1 MSKLI
6 AFLAVVS
13 LFTVFGCGSSS
24 TGPSANDDY
33 LPMAVGNQWNYSL
46 SGYVSTVGSTDTTFL
61 SGSNFTHVIGTT
73 THQQGFQLY
82 TIKDSLITIMTTPD
96 TVFTH
101 TTVTMNYAHKTD
113 SEWRMYDDTTS
124 TDYELFM
131 KLPVTVDDTWIPE
144 TAEPTVSRTVLSL
157 SASVTV
163 PAGSYANCANL
174 RDTDSLEPTFYFD
187 LFLSRGTGA
196 VKYLIH
202 ETDLNGTVYM
212 AYSLTSSTII

>member
-1 MSKLI
+1 MRKLI
-6 AFLAVVS
+6 AFLAVIS

-24 TGPSANDDY
+24 TGPSGNDDY

-46 SGYVSTVGSTDTTFL
+46 SGYVSTIGSADTTVL
-61 SGSNFTHVIGTT
+61 SGSNVTQVIGTT
-73 THQQGFQLY
+73 THQQGFELY

-101 TTVTMNYAHKTD
+101 TTVTMNYAHNTD

-131 KLPVTVDDTWIPE
+131 KLPVTLDDTWIPD
-144 TAEPTVSRTVLSL
+144 TSEPTISRTVISL
-157 SASVTV
+157 SASVSV
-163 PAGSYANCANL
+163 PAGSYTNCANL
-174 RDTDSLEPTFYFD
+174 RDTDSTEPDLYFD

-196 VKYLIH
+196 VKYLAH
-202 ETDLNGTVYM
+202 ATDLNGTVHM
-212 AYSLTSSTII
+212 AYDLTNSTIN